1 MHHRRLELLKELE
14 GFQRRFLAHSGINVP
29 LDYFQQSIVT
39 GVFDERHML
48 VGGYATA
55 PGASGR
61 WLSQIPDV
69 ATLCA
74 RVPVDRTLELN
85 SVWLDPRLQGTS
97 ASSDFW
103 IAIGDDLARRPV
115 DHIVFAANTRKRGL
129 VRLYRKIAVGILY
142 EGPIVNSSLP
152 SARFYY
158 STPERFAR
166 LRHLYELDLRARV
179 GTNRRRHATDYH
191 EETKC
196 TKHTKS
202 F

>member
-1 MHHRRLELLKELE
+1 
-14 GFQRRFLAHSGINVP
+14 VP

-61 WLSQIPDV
+61 WLSQIPGV
-69 ATLCA
+69 GALAA
-74 RVPVDRTLELN
+74 RFPADRMLELN
-85 SVWLDPRLQGTS
+85 SVWLDPRLQGSS

-103 IAIGDDLARRPV
+103 IAIGDDLACRPV
-115 DHIVFAANTRKRGL
+115 DHIVFAANMRKRGL

-166 LRHLYELDLRARV
+166 LRTLYEPDLRARA
-179 GTNRRRHATDYH
+179 GTNRRHHATDHH

-196 TKHTKS
+196 TKMR
-202 F
+202 